1 MKEVLFHLVS
11 LRSIFHA
18 LSSQQGLKPKL
29 QSNLVRGQLINQRL
43 ARVRSNQWTCEAV
56 GQAGKAG
63 WPQLQLE
70 GEDGRGEVAYDPPTF
85 MRISRTPLVPDE
97 YEEET
102 VVVGMSSVPGA
113 GEGLFAR

>member
-1 MKEVLFHLVS
+1 MTSWELHLLTQSLFAYMFCREFAGKYLKEVLFHLVS
-11 LRSIFHA
+11 LRSIFRA

-63 WPQLQLE
+63 WPQLQL
-70 GEDGRGEVAYDPPTF
+70 GILSQANAYP
-85 MRISRTPLVPDE
+85 SLVP
-97 YEEET
+97 
-102 VVVGMSSVPGA
+102 
-113 GEGLFAR
+113 